1 MADVEKI
8 NGSMTPQ
15 QADLE
20 RVARKG
26 VIKRLRLLWD
36 EGKAS
41 GTPVASDFGKLRQD
55 ARQQLEN
62 AKTNGR

>member
-8 NGSMTPQ
+8 KVSMTPQ
-15 QADLE
+15 QADPV
-20 RVARKG
+20 RATPKG
-26 VIKRLRLLWD
+26 GIERLRLLWD

-41 GTPVASDFGKLRQD
+41 GTPVAGDFGKLRQD